1 MGTTFK
7 VIMAKKSKSFG
18 AFTALPVAIIVVLAA
33 CAAFAAHPA
42 QAQISGASSQQLPA
56 SASAARA
63 AQAGQG
69 QGPIVLPKDF
79 ADLRVAPGDLLSVKV
94 YDTPEMTDNYRVDQ
108 GGNITLPLC
117 GKVSVQG
124 LSLSEAAAHIESAL
138 KNGQYL
144 ANPQVTV
151 DVEQYAGQYVTVLG
165 EVATPGRVQ
174 LIAPTTLGEILA
186 QAGGVTPLA
195 GGTVRIRHGKGS
207 SATEEDLPFSRNES
221 TSGTAAAVIRPGDFV
236 TVNRVGIVYVLGAVN
251 HPGGYVMQEDG
262 KLNVAE
268 AIALSGGTIV
278 TAKTNGLR
286 VIRRKPDGTVLNFAL
301 SYDGIADG
309 KQVPM
314 ALEPEDIVYVPMSK
328 IRATFADA
336 SSILSSAASATIY
349 AATR

>member
-1 MGTTFK
+1 MVTTFRA
-7 VIMAKKSKSFG
+7 IMAKKSKSSG
-18 AFTALPVAIIVVLAA
+18 AVAALLVVLG
-33 CAAFAAHPA
+33 AFAAH
-42 QAQISGASSQQLPA
+42 QANGQMSSQVGGASSQALPA
-56 SASAARA
+56 QAEAAKASQA
-63 AQAGQG
+63 AQGSG
-69 QGPIVLPKDF
+69 IVVLPKDF

-108 GGNITLPLC
+108 GGDITLPLC
-117 GKVSVQG
+117 GKITVQG
-124 LSLSEAAAHIESAL
+124 LSLSDAAAHIQSAL

-151 DVEQYAGQYVTVLG
+151 DVVQYAGQYVTVLG
-165 EVATPGRVQ
+165 EVAYPGRVQ
-174 LIAPTTLGEILA
+174 LIAPTTLGEVLA

-195 GGTVRIRHGKGS
+195 GGTIRIRHGEGGNT
-207 SATEEDLPFSRNES
+207 TEEDLPFSRNES
-221 TSGTAAAVIRPGDFV
+221 TRGTAAAVVRPGDFI

-262 KLNVAE
+262 KLNAAE
-268 AIALSGGTIV
+268 ALALSGGTQL

-328 IRATFADA
+328 IKATLADTT
-336 SSILSSAASATIY
+336 SILSSAASASIY
-349 AATR
+349 AATTH

>member
-1 MGTTFK
+1 MGTTFR
-7 VIMAKKSKSFG
+7 VIMAKKSKSSCTV
-18 AFTALPVAIIVVLAA
+18 AALLVVFTAGAV
-33 CAAFAAHPA
+33 FAAYPA
-42 QAQISGASSQQLPA
+42 QAQMGGASPQQLPA
-56 SASAARA
+56 QAAARA

-69 QGPIVLPKDF
+69 SGPVVLPKDF
-79 ADLRVAPGDLLSVKV
+79 ADLRVASGDLLSVKV
-94 YDTPEMTDNYRVDQ
+94 YDTPEMTDNYRVDL

-117 GKVSVQG
+117 GKVSVEG
-124 LSLSEAAAHIESAL
+124 LSLSDAAAHIESAL

-151 DVEQYAGQYVTVLG
+151 DVEQYAGQYATVLG
-165 EVATPGRVQ
+165 EVASPGRVQ

-195 GGTVRIRHGKGS
+195 GGTVRIRHGDGG

-278 TAKTNGLR
+278 TARTSGLR

-309 KQVPM
+309 KQIPM

-328 IRATFADA
+328 IRASIADTTA
-336 SSILSSAASATIY
+336 ILSSAASASIY